1 MANLRTSAAFY
12 YRGIKNNNKQFGIAV
27 QGNYSIVQPTGVF
40 INSLMYPVRNRPSM
54 FLLRPRM

>member
-12 YRGIKNNNKQFGIAV
+12 HRGIKNNNRQFGIAV

-40 INSLMYPVRNRPSM
+40 INSILYPLGKRPSM
-54 FLLRPRM
+54 SFLRPR